1 MPRKRKASSITDE
14 DKEEKALFKKFK
26 VNSHNF
32 NEDDFQKLITPGS
45 QVPILFQDAIDK
57 HAELSNYRKH
67 GLSII
72 RGGTRRRR
80 KALSRRVN
88 KARNNT
94 QRRSK

>member
-1 MPRKRKASSITDE
+1 MPRKQKASSIRDE
-14 DKEEKALFKKFK
+14 DKEEKALFKKFN

-32 NEDDFQKLITPGS
+32 NENDFQKLITPGS
-45 QVPILFQDAIDK
+45 QVPILIQDAIEK
-57 HAELSNYRKH
+57 QAELGNYRKR

-88 KARNNT
+88 KARNKT
-94 QRRSK
+94 QRRGK